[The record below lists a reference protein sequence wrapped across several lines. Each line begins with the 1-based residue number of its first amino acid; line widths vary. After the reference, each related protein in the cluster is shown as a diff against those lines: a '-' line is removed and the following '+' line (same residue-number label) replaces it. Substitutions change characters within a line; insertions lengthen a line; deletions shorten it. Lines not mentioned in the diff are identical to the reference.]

1 MALWCVQVW
10 QEPSTS
16 PLRNAS
22 GTVSVSPACSALC
35 HWWDVAS
42 SPSVTTFCA
51 LTAGGTNDLYMPG
64 SQLFP
69 NDNNA
74 CCLIEIL
81 WIYES
86 LAQECL
92 AHKKPSSVIILVCLF
107 FFKRRHY
114 LLYVTHTHPHT
125 DFNVNLACMFFLMTK
140 QSLAVWC
147 SLLYICCA

>member
-1 MALWCVQVW
+1 MQVW

-51 LTAGGTNDLYMPG
+51 LTAGGTNDLYTPG
-64 SQLFP
+64 SQLYP

-74 CCLIEIL
+74 CFLIEIL

-86 LAQECL
+86 LPQECL
-92 AHKKPSSVIILVCLF
+92 AQKNPKVSLF
-107 FFKRRHY
+107 WCVSFKNKRRHY
-114 LLYVTHTHPHT
+114 VLYVTHTHPHT
-125 DFNVNLACMFFLMTK
+125 DFKVTLACMFFLMTK
-140 QSLAVWC
+140 QSLAV
-147 SLLYICCA
+147 